1 MKLLLTGDIS
11 PTHVTNPLFEKMD
24 ISTLF
29 TDTRQLFQGNDFVFV
44 NLECALTRCKMPIQK
59 IGPALKA
66 APQTAQT
73 LKTLGVT
80 HCGLSNNHV
89 FDFGRTGI
97 RDTLAALGGAGLEYT
112 GFGSD
117 YENSRKNLILE
128 SNGERVC
135 IIAVC
140 EHEYSYALP
149 DRMGSRPYDP
159 YDTPEDIRKGKA
171 CADKVLVIYHGG
183 KEFCKYPS
191 PRLHQIC
198 HAMSDN
204 GADLILCQH
213 SHCIGCYENYNQC
226 HILYGQGNFHFVMP
240 RNEEGWNSGL
250 AVRYDT
256 GSNELEFVFCVS
268 GGNGIALAKGQESTR
283 LLKEFEQRNRTLQ
296 SGEWKEGWQLFCEEN
311 RKGYVD
317 RLTKALSPDASA
329 EEKAMFGHYLD
340 CEAHSDLIRELFP
353 TANQTNELPSTP
365 R

>member
-11 PTHVTNPLFEKMD
+11 PTYVTHPLFKKMD

-29 TDTRQLFQGNDFVFV
+29 TDTRQLFRGNDFVFA
-44 NLECALTRCKMPIQK
+44 NLECALTCGETPIRK

-89 FDFGRTGI
+89 FDFGGTGI
-97 RDTLAALGGAGLEYT
+97 RDTLAALDGAGLGYT
-112 GFGSD
+112 GFGNNYKD
-117 YENSRKNLILE
+117 ARKNLILE

-159 YDTPEDIRKGKA
+159 YHTLKDIRKGKD

-191 PRLHQIC
+191 PRLYQIC
-198 HAMSDN
+198 HAMADN

-213 SHCIGCYENYNQC
+213 SHCIGCYEYYNQC

-240 RNEEGWNSGL
+240 REEEGWNSGL

-256 GSNELEFVFCVS
+256 VSNELEFVFCVS
-268 GGNGIALAKGQESTR
+268 GDRGITLAKGQERQR
-283 LLKEFEQRNRTLQ
+283 LLKEFEQRNHALQ
-296 SGEWKEGWQLFCEEN
+296 SGEWKGGWHLFCEEN
-311 RKGYVD
+311 RKGYVE
-317 RLTKALSPDASA
+317 RLTKALSPDATE
-329 EEKAMFGHYLD
+329 EEKAIFGHYLD
-340 CEAHSDLIRELFP
+340 CEAHFDLIRELFP
-353 TANQTNELPSTP
+353 TANQTNELPPVP